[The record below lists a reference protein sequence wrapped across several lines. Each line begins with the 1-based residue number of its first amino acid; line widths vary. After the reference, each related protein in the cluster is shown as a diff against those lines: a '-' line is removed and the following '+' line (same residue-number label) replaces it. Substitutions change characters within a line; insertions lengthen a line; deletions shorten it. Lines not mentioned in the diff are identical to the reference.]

1 MPRSEEVILTNMC
14 MIENERGEVVMQ
26 IRNPDRYI
34 WDGAAFPGGHVEKG
48 ESLHE
53 AVVREVYEE
62 TGLTIKNPVLV
73 GIKHFHTLGDGVR
86 YLVFL
91 YKATE
96 FLGELQS
103 SEEGEV
109 KWIAKSEFN
118 NIDLADSMDDIIPF
132 YEEKNASELFYLRDV
147 NDILQRQFL

>member
-34 WDGAAFPGGHVEKG
+34 WDGAAYPGGHIEKG

-53 AVVREVYEE
+53 SVVREVYEE
-62 TGLTIKNPVLV
+62 TGLTIKNPRLIGV
-73 GIKHFHTLGDGVR
+73 KHFHTRGEGIR

-96 FLGELQS
+96 FEGDIRS
-103 SEEGEV
+103 SEEGEI
-109 KWIAKSEFN
+109 KWVPKTDFKT
-118 NIDLADSMDDIIPF
+118 IDLADSMDDIIQF
-132 YEEKNASELFYLRDV
+132 YEEENTSELFYLRDE